1 MMLVSLFFLI
11 SSLVY
16 YIFVKDFSFNFGFL
30 NFVIFLTSILIVYFF
45 ALGIGFFTSIFNAK
59 YRDTKFTVRMVLSGI
74 MYLTPVMYPIDKIPE
89 TFHSIY
95 FLINPL
101 AAPVIACKY
110 SITNNI
116 ENIPFNSL
124 TLSFIIAIIFVI
136 TGLYFYIKNI
146 KNGLVIN

>member
-1 MMLVSLFFLI
+1 MMFVSMLFLI

-16 YIFVKDFSFNFGFL
+16 YIFIKDFNFIFGFL
-30 NFVIFLTSILIVYFF
+30 NFIIFLISILIVYLF
-45 ALGIGFFTSIFNAK
+45 ALGIGFFTSILNAK

-89 TFHSIY
+89 AFHAIY
-95 FLINPL
+95 LFVNPL

-110 SITNNI
+110 AITNNL
-116 ENIPFNSL
+116 ENIPFNGL
-124 TLSFIIAIIFVI
+124 IFSFVFTIIIIV
-136 TGLYFYIKNI
+136 TGLYFYIRNI